1 MIQKIGSITF
11 LVFFTFVA
19 VAQDIA
25 IGEWKAHLPFR
36 KGISVT
42 QSETDVYLAFESQIA
57 IVNKGEFSIEQLNKV
72 NGLSDVSI
80 QVVKYNEDKKILVVA
95 YENGNIDLVKE
106 SEIININQIKET
118 LTYTNKAINHIS
130 FDGDYAY
137 LACNFGIVQINL
149 VRNEIKGTFPFTN
162 PEKVNA
168 TVSSNGKVYAFTDEG
183 IFEGDTTLNLLDFS
197 AWRKHDDTDGLW
209 QDSRSLT
216 ATLFDGQVY
225 ADVGD
230 TLMRYNGITWET
242 FEVYEWNGSGF
253 DTLSQ
258 FHSPNFDIKYIEPN
272 YNETSIVVSWDGKTG
287 PARMTAIDENG
298 SYFIR
303 YSPSVFANLNQAIID
318 QNGRWWLTD
327 EFRGSS
333 YSSNGY
339 VAITPNAPFNKGVQ
353 GLAVKDSKVWVAG
366 GTIENWTGTADYSGT
381 YLLEEGFWKRYSN
394 TDYSELDTV
403 PDHIRVAT
411 HPTNGKAYLATFGN
425 GVVEIDGDN
434 ITIYKENSSLQ
445 PDILDQSK
453 YKVSGI
459 AFDESG
465 NLWCSNF
472 GATNPISVMK
482 TDGTW
487 ESFTA
492 PSQFQRIVDV
502 IVDYNGY
509 KWFATKGSGNGNGIL
524 VFDEG
529 DLNTPGDERYVI
541 LTADNSALPNNDVI
555 SLAVDLDGEVWVG
568 TSQGT
573 ALFECA
579 FNVFD
584 GECSGRRVV
593 TSANGFG
600 DYLLK
605 TQIINVIAVDGANRK
620 WFGTSA
626 GIFVQSED
634 GQEEV
639 LRLNVNNSPLYSN
652 NIIALAIDDKTGEV
666 YIGTDRGLISYKS
679 DATKGTDYHDKTAIL
694 AYPNPV
700 RPGYEGSIAIRGLV
714 EGANVKITDING
726 VMIYETTAYGGQAVW
741 DGKDYNGRKAASG
754 VYLVFSSRKDGLD
767 AIVTKILFIN

>member
-272 YNETSIVVSWDGKTG
+272 YNETSIVVS
-287 PARMTAIDENG
+287 
-298 SYFIR
+298 
-303 YSPSVFANLNQAIID
+303 
-318 QNGRWWLTD
+318 
-327 EFRGSS
+327 
-333 YSSNGY
+333 
-339 VAITPNAPFNKGVQ
+339 
-353 GLAVKDSKVWVAG
+353 
-366 GTIENWTGTADYSGT
+366 
-381 YLLEEGFWKRYSN
+381 
-394 TDYSELDTV
+394 
-403 PDHIRVAT
+403 
-411 HPTNGKAYLATFGN
+411 
-425 GVVEIDGDN
+425 
-434 ITIYKENSSLQ
+434 
-445 PDILDQSK
+445 
-453 YKVSGI
+453 
-459 AFDESG
+459 
-465 NLWCSNF
+465 
-472 GATNPISVMK
+472 
-482 TDGTW
+482 
-487 ESFTA
+487 
-492 PSQFQRIVDV
+492 
-502 IVDYNGY
+502 
-509 KWFATKGSGNGNGIL
+509 
-524 VFDEG
+524 
-529 DLNTPGDERYVI
+529 
-541 LTADNSALPNNDVI
+541 
-555 SLAVDLDGEVWVG
+555 
-568 TSQGT
+568 
-573 ALFECA
+573 
-579 FNVFD
+579 
-584 GECSGRRVV
+584 
-593 TSANGFG
+593 
-600 DYLLK
+600 
-605 TQIINVIAVDGANRK
+605 
-620 WFGTSA
+620 
-626 GIFVQSED
+626 
-634 GQEEV
+634 
-639 LRLNVNNSPLYSN
+639 
-652 NIIALAIDDKTGEV
+652 
-666 YIGTDRGLISYKS
+666 
-679 DATKGTDYHDKTAIL
+679 
-694 AYPNPV
+694 
-700 RPGYEGSIAIRGLV
+700 
-714 EGANVKITDING
+714 
-726 VMIYETTAYGGQAVW
+726 
-741 DGKDYNGRKAASG
+741 
-754 VYLVFSSRKDGLD
+754 
-767 AIVTKILFIN
+767 